1 MNCSNSH
8 RGQLKSAPDSFG
20 SPTTKIGKL
29 LKAGLFALGVAFTCT
44 PAVVQASPF
53 PNPFFVGPFSSDL
66 LPPGAVGH
74 YAGQFHSWGN
84 GAFLLSSPVHSRFTG
99 TASPPPPPVAGACT
113 QHRFGSDVSGI
124 FLGGSV
130 SAVGDTLVEVC
141 FNHQTGND
149 RFFDTEMLQLDIS
162 GGTLP
167 GTVAIRQDSMR
178 PSTGLLAIRDIGGGQ
193 FMIAS
198 FFDVFTE
205 LTLDGG
211 QNWHRSDGSTRM
223 TLVPEPGSLALAG
236 LALAALAGL
245 AGRAARGASA
255 RAA

>member
-8 RGQLKSAPDSFG
+8 RGQFKSAPDSFG

-44 PAVVQASPF
+44 SAVVQASPF
-53 PNPFFVGPFSSDL
+53 PNPSFVGPFNSDY
-66 LPPGAVGH
+66 LPPGQVGH
-74 YAGQFHSWGN
+74 YAGQYHSWGN
-84 GAFLLSSPVHSRFTG
+84 GAYLLSNPVHSNFVG
-99 TASPPPPPVAGACT
+99 LGSPPPPSVPGACT
-113 QHRFGSDVSGI
+113 QHSFGSTVAGN
-124 FLGGSV
+124 FGLPVFGFGS
-130 SAVGDTLVEVC
+130 TLVEVC

-162 GGTLP
+162 GGSLP
-167 GTVAIRQDSMR
+167 GTVLIREDSTMA
-178 PSTGLLAIRDIGGGQ
+178 STGLLAIRDIGGGQ
-193 FMIAS
+193 YMIAS

-205 LTLDGG
+205 LSLNGG
-211 QNWHRSDGSTRM
+211 QNWIRSDGSTRM
-223 TLVPEPGSLALAG
+223 TLVPEPGSLALVG